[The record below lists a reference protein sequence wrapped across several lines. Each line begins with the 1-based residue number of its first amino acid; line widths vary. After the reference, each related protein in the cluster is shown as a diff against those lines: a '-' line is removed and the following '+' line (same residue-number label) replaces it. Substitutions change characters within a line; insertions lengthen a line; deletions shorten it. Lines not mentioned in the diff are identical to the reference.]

1 MPPLRVVAA
10 YVAVVLVW
18 GTTWAAIKIGVDE
31 VPPFIFAFARALA
44 VASLLTLA
52 AIAFHQRFPR
62 TRRMLAVAVAVGLIN
77 TGWSWAIIFWAERFV
92 PSGLVSVFGAS
103 APVWTAFL
111 AHFLVKGDRLST
123 LKVVGLLLGLGGTA
137 LLVGAPDAGEGPN
150 ALLATEL
157 LVLMPVTWA
166 IAAVLQS
173 RFLTRSAP
181 IPIVAVGTWASVL
194 VLAPLALLEAGEP
207 QRWTAGSVLAFA
219 YLVVFGTCFGMVVS
233 LWLYRKLRPT
243 TITLVQVIVPAEAIL
258 IGTFALGESVSARML
273 GGAALVAAAVA
284 LNAVAGGGAPAQA
297 APAAVAA
304 AE

>member
-273 GGAALVAAAVA
+273 GGAPLVAAAVA

>member
-52 AIAFHQRFPR
+52 AIAFRQRFPR

-173 RFLTRSAP
+173 RFLARSAP

-304 AE
+304 AD